1 MTDIL
6 TWRDSGC
13 DIQEGIFL
21 LEKYSTNKM
30 FIRLAKSNPK
40 ANKDRV
46 KAELYRIAGIKEQ
59 PKRKKRNADISF
71 RDEFPFL
78 SQPDC
83 PLELKALVTDK
94 FSSFY
99 AYKDLHAKLFDCTN
113 VQECANVAS
122 ELLINFKE
130 NRMIF
135 AELEYYKKHKIVLG
149 KHPIFK
155 HLNSLKQLRKL
166 SIKDLVLKEQKLEH
180 NIWRI
185 NSNLKRNDQPHLKE
199 ERIRRLAEKESEL
212 AEVKRL
218 LQ

>member
-6 TWRDSGC
+6 TWLESGC
-13 DIQEGIFL
+13 NIHEGVIL
-21 LEKYSTNKM
+21 IEKYSANKM
-30 FIRLAKSNPK
+30 LIRLAKSNPK

-46 KAELYRIAGIKEQ
+46 KAELCRIAGIKEQ
-59 PKRKKRNADISF
+59 PKQKKRNADISF
-71 RDEFPFL
+71 RAEFPFL
-78 SQPDC
+78 SQSDC

-113 VQECANVAS
+113 AKECTDVAS
-122 ELLINFKE
+122 DLLANFKE

-135 AELEYYKKHKIVLG
+135 AELEYYKKHKMILG

-155 HLNSLKQLRKL
+155 HLNSLKALRQL

-185 NSNLKRNDQPHLKE
+185 KSELEKEDKPHLKE
-199 ERIRRLAEKESEL
+199 ERLCRLSEKESEL

-218 LQ
+218 LK

>member
-6 TWRDSGC
+6 AWLDSGC
-13 DIQEGIFL
+13 DIRVGILL
-21 LEKYSTNKM
+21 LEKYSANKM
-30 FIRLAKSNPK
+30 LIRLVKSNPK
-40 ANKDRV
+40 ANKDRI
-46 KAELYRIAGIKEQ
+46 KAELCSIVGIKEQ
-59 PKRKKRNADISF
+59 PKRKRRSAEISF
-71 RDEFPFL
+71 RVEFPFL
-78 SQPDC
+78 SQSDC

-113 VQECANVAS
+113 AKECASVAS
-122 ELLINFKE
+122 ELLANFKE

-135 AELEYYKKHKIVLG
+135 AELEYYKKHKTILG

-155 HLNSLKQLRKL
+155 HMNSLKALRQL

-185 NSNLKRNDQPHLKE
+185 NSELEKGDKPHLKE
-199 ERIRRLAEKESEL
+199 ERLRRLLEK
-212 AEVKRL
+212 
-218 LQ
+218 

>member
-6 TWRDSGC
+6 TWLESGC
-13 DIQEGIFL
+13 EIKEGVIL
-21 LEKYSTNKM
+21 LKKYSANK
-30 FIRLAKSNPK
+30 FLIRLASSNPK
-40 ANKDRV
+40 ANKDRM
-46 KAELYRIAGIKEQ
+46 KAELCRIAGIKEQ
-59 PKRKKRNADISF
+59 PKPKKRDTNISF
-71 RDEFPFL
+71 RSEFPFL
-78 SQPDC
+78 SQSDC

-99 AYKDLHAKLFDCTN
+99 TYKDLHSKLFDCTN
-113 VQECANVAS
+113 EKECVSVAS
-122 ELLINFKE
+122 ALLANFKE

-135 AELEYYKKHKIVLG
+135 AELEYYKKHKAILG
-149 KHPIFK
+149 RHPIFK
-155 HLNSLKQLRKL
+155 HLNSLKALRKL

-185 NSNLKRNDQPHLKE
+185 NSNLKKNDQPHLRE
-199 ERIRRLAEKESEL
+199 ERLRRLSEKENEL